1 MIDQLCVQNFEITEK
16 LKIEAL
22 EMSNNLRN
30 HLKKENCQ
38 VFTEKLSNVGKTIF
52 ILNLQ

>member
-22 EMSNNLRN
+22 EMSNILENIS
-30 HLKKENCQ
+30 KKT
-38 VFTEKLSNVGKTIF
+38 VKFFTEKLSTIGKTIF
-52 ILNLQ
+52 RLNLQ